1 MDRDATAFRLV
12 QAGALVGCLMLPGPA
27 RAQGVAQQDDPQTAA
42 RHGGAATLDI
52 VDCLG
57 RLSAGWDARLNGAYQ
72 AAVRAGDGGAEPPL
86 RAAERAWLE
95 YRWQRCAYVSAVP
108 GTIAQVTAAD
118 CLVHMTKARAERL
131 AADLRGLGEQ
141 G

>member
-1 MDRDATAFRLV
+1 MAHDATAFRLV
-12 QAGALVGCLMLPGPA
+12 QASALVGCLTLPEPA
-27 RAQGVAQQDDPQTAA
+27 RAQGAAQQDDPQTAA
-42 RHGGAATLDI
+42 CHGGTSTLDI

-57 RLSAGWDARLNGAYQ
+57 RLTARWDTRLNAAYQ
-72 AAVRAGDGGAEPPL
+72 AAVRAAGGGTEPPL

-95 YRWQRCAYVSAVP
+95 YRRQRCAYVSAVP
-108 GTIAQVTAAD
+108 GTIAQVIAAD
-118 CLVHMTKARAERL
+118 CMLQMTKARAEEL

>member
-1 MDRDATAFRLV
+1 MARDATAFRLV

-27 RAQGVAQQDDPQTAA
+27 WAQGAAQQDDPETAA
-42 RHGGAATLDI
+42 CHGRASTLDI

-57 RLSAGWDARLNGAYQ
+57 RLSARWDARLNAAYQ
-72 AAVRAGDGGAEPPL
+72 AAVRAAGGGAEPSL

-95 YRWQRCAYVSAVP
+95 YRRQRCAYVSAVP
-108 GTIAQVTAAD
+108 GTIAQVIGAD
-118 CLVHMTKARAERL
+118 CMLRMTKARAEEL
-131 AADLRGLGEQ
+131 AADLRGLGEP

>member
-1 MDRDATAFRLV
+1 MARDATAFRLV
-12 QAGALVGCLMLPGPA
+12 QAGALMGCLTLPGPA
-27 RAQGVAQQDDPQTAA
+27 QAQGAAQQDDPRIAA
-42 RHGGAATLDI
+42 CHGGASTLDI

-57 RLSAGWDARLNGAYQ
+57 RLSAQWDARLNAAYQ
-72 AAVRAGDGGAEPPL
+72 AAVRVAGGDVEPPL

-95 YRWQRCAYVSAVP
+95 YRRQRCAYVSAVP
-108 GTIAQVTAAD
+108 GTIAQVIAAD
-118 CLVHMTKARAERL
+118 CMLRMTKARAEEL